1 MDTESTQK
9 FLKIF
14 NVTTTYAIVMKL
26 ITDIYHNNVI
36 HLVKSWGLSPRMYK
50 VVIKKLSK

>member
-9 FLKIF
+9 ILKIF
-14 NVTTTYAIVMKL
+14 NVTVTCAIVMKL
-26 ITDIYHNNVI
+26 TTDVYLNNVI
-36 HLVKSWGLSPRMYK
+36 HLVKSWGRSPRMYK